1 MNYDCLYLFLAV
13 LGLLLFTA
21 FLELC
26 RAGPALRRSP
36 QASHCDGF
44 SCCGAQAL
52 GWGLQQLWLPG
63 SRAEAQELRHMGL
76 AGLQRVGS
84 SPSEVSVSAHPHI
97 CVFLVLASLD
107 FLFHAI

>member
-13 LGLLLFTA
+13 LGLLLCTA

-26 RAGPALRRSP
+26 RVGPALLRSL
-36 QASHCDGF
+36 QASHCGGF

-52 GWGLQQLWLPG
+52 GWGASAAVASGLQRRG
-63 SRAEAQELRHMGL
+63 SGVAAHGFS
-76 AGLQRVGS
+76 LQRVGS

-97 CVFLVLASLD
+97 CVLLVLASLD